1 MAKRAKLLDNMRVT
15 KATETPATAATPPA
29 DIDMRV
35 TSIHIPRS
43 LLRLLRMAAADRA
56 DRQGGRPSV
65 SAVIVDVLERHRD
78 EIEAELLK

>member
-1 MAKRAKLLDNMRVT
+1 MAKRAKLLDNMRVK
-15 KATETPATAATPPA
+15 KAAEAPAMDVAPPAEVQEPAPPAA

-56 DRQGGRPSV
+56 DRQGGRPSAA
-65 SAVIVDVLERHRD
+65 SSIWR
-78 EIEAELLK
+78 